1 MMTELNQDTVP
12 EFLRKS
18 DLYKNFD
25 FTNNE
30 SVFTI
35 PDKYVKFDTNVNT
48 FDDLVS
54 LLHVLRFWLI
64 DETPFE
70 IFDFVIKNNNKLDYS
85 SIYEEFDGMKAI
97 EEIKI
102 LNREFDMSLKKS
114 EEKYDSFRFIEK
126 NEPKSIIDYVIRN
139 GYMNLVKY
147 FNQCNFEPRED
158 DFNLNKNS
166 SYWAL
171 LNGHFEIFEYILDN
185 GCELNEA
192 CLKFSCQDKDI
203 RFLTYLL
210 KPNKF
215 RQRFYDFSITIG
227 SKDNSITEK
236 SKYYTHL
243 KFAAESGILDNIKL
257 LRKRNFD
264 WNIDFMQEL
273 AYNGYIECI
282 KYAHENG
289 CPWDVYTCEVA
300 ARNGKLECLKYLHE
314 NGCPWNHHTTT
325 SAGNNGNLDC
335 LKYAYENGC
344 LVSQNL
350 LLNSL
355 YNKNLEIFK
364 YAYENDFP
372 PLGADDDSDI
382 MEIMREYVIRI
393 FSSGK
398 YNFVKYMIE
407 NNFPYDEYFLWI
419 ICYKAKSDNNQ
430 EFLDYVFPLCN
441 RSIEMVREACRFGN
455 LQQLNFLIE
464 NGCEMDE
471 SCCEE
476 AASEGRLDF
485 LEYLHENG
493 CPWDKTTCLAAVEND
508 NEECLKYAH
517 EKGCPIDEETAYMSA
532 LNDSTY
538 CLDYLLKNNCP
549 MNGATSH
556 AAENGSM
563 ASLILLKNSKVEWDE
578 DTVECC
584 IRNYHDDCLKFV
596 LENNAPC
603 SDNMI
608 VYAGIFGNFEAM
620 QILYKN
626 GCNLK
631 EDFCEVVQKNVPQMT
646 STHSKC
652 LFFAIEKGCTPVNFT
667 SVELNNPSDDSEIED
682 FNNPSEN
689 SELEDSNNTTDESSE
704 NSDDD

>member
-620 QILYKN
+620 
-626 GCNLK
+626 
-631 EDFCEVVQKNVPQMT
+631 
-646 STHSKC
+646 
-652 LFFAIEKGCTPVNFT
+652 
-667 SVELNNPSDDSEIED
+667 
-682 FNNPSEN
+682 
-689 SELEDSNNTTDESSE
+689 
-704 NSDDD
+704 

>member
-1 MMTELNQDTVP
+1 MEIELDKNNIP
-12 EFLRKS
+12 EFLKGS
-18 DLYKNFD
+18 LLYENFD
-25 FTNNE
+25 FTDE
-30 SVFTI
+30 DSVKI
-35 PDKYVKFDTNVNT
+35 PSKYFKSDTTVKSFE
-48 FDDLVS
+48 DLIH
-54 LLHVLRFWLI
+54 LLHVNRFWMV
-64 DETPFE
+64 ENTQFE
-70 IFDFVIKNNNKLDYS
+70 IYDFIIKNNNKLNYS
-85 SIYEEFDGMKAI
+85 IIYEEFDGMRAI

-147 FNQCNFEPRED
+147 FNQYNFEPRED

-210 KPNKF
+210 KHNKF

-282 KYAHENG
+282 KYAHENE
-289 CPWDVYTCEVA
+289 CPWDESTCEVA
-300 ARNGKLECLKYLHE
+300 AKKGKLECLKYLHE
-314 NGCPWNHHTTT
+314 NGCPWNQSTTI
-325 SAGNNGNLDC
+325 SAGNNGFLDC
-335 LKYAYENGC
+335 LKYAYDNGC
-344 LVSQNL
+344 LVHQNI

-355 YNKNLEIFK
+355 YYINFEIFK
-364 YAYENDFP
+364 FAFENDFP
-372 PLGADDDSDI
+372 PLGADDDSYIFDL
-382 MEIMREYVIRI
+382 MSNYVFRI
-393 FSSGK
+393 FSSGE
-398 YNFVKYMIE
+398 YNFVRYMIE
-407 NNFPYDEYFLWI
+407 NEFPYEEYFLWI

-441 RSIEMVREACRFGN
+441 RSIDMVRQATQYGN
-455 LQQLNFLIE
+455 LPQLNFIIE
-464 NGCEMDE
+464 NGCGMDE

-476 AASEGRLDF
+476 AANEGRLDF

-508 NEECLKYAH
+508 NLDCLEYAH
-517 EKGCPIDEETAYMSA
+517 KKGCPIDEETAYISA
-532 LNDSTY
+532 LNDSTS
-538 CLDYLLKNNCP
+538 CLKYLLKNNCP

-556 AAENGSM
+556 AAENGSL
-563 ASLILLKNSKVEWDE
+563 ASLILLNNSNIEWDE

-584 IRNYHDDCLKFV
+584 IRNYNEDCLKFV

-603 SDNMI
+603 SDNM
-608 VYAGIFGNFEAM
+608 VVFAGIYGNFEALK
-620 QILYKN
+620 ILYKN
-626 GCNLK
+626 GCELK
-631 EDFCEVVQKNVPQMT
+631 KDFCEVVKRNVRNLT
-646 STHSKC
+646 SSHSKC
-652 LFFAIEKGCTPVNFT
+652 LFFAIDKGCIPVNFT
-667 SVELNNPSDDSEIED
+667 TVELH
-682 FNNPSEN
+682 NPSEDSD
-689 SELEDSNNTTDESSE
+689 SEFEDSNNTTDETSVSSNE
-704 NSDDD
+704 D